1 MEEKT
6 EQKENLR
13 VFVDINVNG
22 NAKGGVFIESNLKDK
37 VEELEA
43 SGEVKVVGVVYDE
56 TYNLEILTQPK
67 GSRPMIN
74 FKTKK

>member
-6 EQKENLR
+6 EQEENLR

-22 NAKGGVFIESNLKDK
+22 NANGGVFIESNLKDK

-67 GSRPMIN
+67 GSRPR
-74 FKTKK
+74 FKIGEEQ

>member
-6 EQKENLR
+6 EQEENLR

-22 NAKGGVFIESNLKDK
+22 NANGGVFIESNLKDK

-43 SGEVKVVGVVYDE
+43 S
-56 TYNLEILTQPK
+56 
-67 GSRPMIN
+67 
-74 FKTKK
+74 